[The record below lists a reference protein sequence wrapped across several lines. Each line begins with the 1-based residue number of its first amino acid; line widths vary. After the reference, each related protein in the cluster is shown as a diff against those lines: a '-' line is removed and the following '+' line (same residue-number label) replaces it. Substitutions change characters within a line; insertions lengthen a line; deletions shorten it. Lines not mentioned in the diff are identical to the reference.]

1 MSLRHVTLND
11 EPESDRFGLPEA
23 TIARY
28 VKSYFLHFHRSFPIL
43 HRPTFSLHAAPN
55 SLLKIVVAI
64 GSLYAVS
71 ESSQTESESAL
82 EEADKLWASGRKE
95 LKSIVVKDSKEVRE
109 SWVIQA
115 FLLYIVYGVYRDDG
129 SRFQKSRAMLRTL
142 VDLLRD
148 LELFHQTLTAE
159 EDSAWET
166 DLSPDLDGNENLL
179 DAKWAAFISKESL
192 KLSLY
197 ALVFLDSHIF
207 KTCNLRPMISAIELG
222 WEIPHAA
229 MLWEANTS
237 RIWLERLYQ
246 DGCGATVSFDTTTK
260 YEFQGKSTKS
270 LTVATQ
276 SLMSASPCPHLM
288 AGLAAS
294 PFAALCVAAN
304 LDCLVQDF
312 TRCYYQL
319 APSLSDPSTFHI
331 LSQSQNK
338 IIVAALRS
346 ISSVK
351 TTSADAGQYS
361 DLWHTID
368 LMAISIKA
376 SLCTP
381 DDLLIGGIVDNS
393 ITAGLATSAHLTLGS
408 YFAARRSTQA
418 SGAAQE
424 LNGAGSLGLL
434 AQLMPTLDIA
444 TERTHEAVRGEGPW
458 ATVVTI
464 RLLLALWKA
473 LRHVVQHLRQGATGG
488 SNAVSAF
495 DPAKV
500 TLQAVAGSVEAYIK
514 SMMPDHEL
522 SSDEAAEGGDFA
534 YHERRLLFLA
544 SEICKRRHAWPV
556 GPSMATI
563 FGEVMNGISE
573 GAD

>member
-1 MSLRHVTLND
+1 M
-11 EPESDRFGLPEA
+11 
-23 TIARY
+23 
-28 VKSYFLHFHRSFPIL
+28 
-43 HRPTFSLHAAPN
+43 
-55 SLLKIVVAI
+55 VAI
-64 GSLYAVS
+64 GTLYAAS
-71 ESSQTESESAL
+71 ESSQTESEPAL

-95 LKSIVVKDSKEVRE
+95 LKSIVLKDSKEVRE

-129 SRFQKSRAMLRTL
+129 SRLQKSRAMLRTL

-222 WEIPHAA
+222 WELPHAA

-276 SLMSASPCPHLM
+276 SLMSASPCPHLT
-288 AGLAAS
+288 AALAAS
-294 PFAALCVAAN
+294 PFATLCVAAN

-319 APSLSDPSTFHI
+319 APSLSDPSAFHI

-338 IIVAALRS
+338 LVVAALRALS
-346 ISSVK
+346 GAK
-351 TTSADAGQYS
+351 AAAADARQYA
-361 DLWHTID
+361 DLWHAVD
-368 LMAISIKA
+368 LLGVSVKA
-376 SLCTP
+376 GLCAP
-381 DDLLIGGIVDNS
+381 DDLLIGGIVDTG
-393 ITAGLATSAHLTLGS
+393 IAAGLATSAHLTLGS

-424 LNGAGSLGLL
+424 LDGAASLGLL
-434 AQLMPTLDIA
+434 AQLMPTLGLA
-444 TERTHEAVRGEGPW
+444 AERTHEAVRGEGPW

-464 RLLLALWKA
+464 RLLLTLWKA
-473 LRHVVQHLRQGATGG
+473 LRHVVQHLRRSASAG
-488 SNAVSAF
+488 STAVSAF
-495 DPAKV
+495 DPARV
-500 TLQAVAGSVEAYIK
+500 TLQAVAGSVEEHMK
-514 SMMPDHEL
+514 SFAPSHEVG
-522 SSDEAAEGGDFA
+522 SEQGVDGDEFD
-534 YHERRLLFLA
+534 YHERRVLLLA
-544 SEICKRRHAWPV
+544 SEICKRRQIWPV

-563 FGEVMNGISE
+563 FEEVMNGI
-573 GAD
+573 AQA